1 PASTPEEREFKR
13 PASMVLDLGGIP
25 EIPEGTDETT
35 WREIR
40 YEETGGVGYLYF
52 PFYNGAMSTDQCKRL
67 QTAYLDACARDTRVI
82 VLMGGGDFWSNG
94 MHLGAIEGADSPAEE
109 SWRNINAIDD
119 LGHAILT
126 TESHLT
132 VAAMRG
138 NAGAGG
144 VFLALAAD
152 RVIATPHVVLNPH
165 YKNMGNLYGSEYWT
179 YLLPRRVGEAG
190 VARVMGRR
198 LPIGAREAAQMG
210 LIDEYL
216 DGAKISEYAQSL
228 ANAGDFPARLAAK
241 RKLRSEDEAAK
252 PLAEYRKDELERM
265 HLNFFGFD
273 PSYHIARYNFMRKT
287 PASRTPLFIAK
298 HRRMGQG

>member
-1 PASTPEEREFKR
+1 
-13 PASMVLDLGGIP
+13 
-25 EIPEGTDETT
+25 
-35 WREIR
+35 
-40 YEETGGVGYLYF
+40 
-52 PFYNGAMSTDQCKRL
+52 
-67 QTAYLDACARDTRVI
+67 
-82 VLMGGGDFWSNG
+82 
-94 MHLGAIEGADSPAEE
+94 
-109 SWRNINAIDD
+109 
-119 LGHAILT
+119 
-126 TESHLT
+126 
-132 VAAMRG
+132 
-138 NAGAGG
+138 
-144 VFLALAAD
+144 
-152 RVIATPHVVLNPH
+152 
-165 YKNMGNLYGSEYWT
+165 
-179 YLLPRRVGEAG
+179 
-190 VARVMGRR
+190 
-198 LPIGAREAAQMG
+198 MG